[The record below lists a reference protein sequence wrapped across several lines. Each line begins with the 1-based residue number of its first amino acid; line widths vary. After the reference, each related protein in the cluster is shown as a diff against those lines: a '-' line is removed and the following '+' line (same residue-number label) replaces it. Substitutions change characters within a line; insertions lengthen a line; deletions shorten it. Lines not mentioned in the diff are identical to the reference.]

1 MFYYNQLDYADV
13 PYNKPNGEKSNIAKS
28 GCGVCSALMVLNN
41 LYGKEVMNV
50 RQMAEFSVNNGA
62 RNNYGTDMETLMTAL
77 CRKYDLKFESTISND
92 KLIKCLKSGGM
103 AVINQDD
110 DHEVF
115 STAGHFVTG
124 YKEQADH
131 IVIVLDPQLYDG
143 KYQREPK
150 KSRIIKQ
157 VGNEIYVDIK
167 WVGWATKD
175 RNPCY
180 WLVWFTG
187 KRNKPSIKAGQTVKL
202 KCRAKLYNDCKAT
215 SGARKIK
222 DFSKFDCNA
231 NAVIKSGA
239 NIKCDKVVTTK
250 NGNLWVYIKQYNGWV
265 CVYDYK
271 NDVSKV

>member
-1 MFYYNQLDYADV
+1 MFYYNQLNYSNVSYPSSAH
-13 PYNKPNGEKSNIAKS
+13 PNATVATG

-50 RQMAEFSVNNGA
+50 SQMAQFSINNGA
-62 RNNYGTDMETLMTAL
+62 RAADGTDMTTLMNAL
-77 CRKYDLKFESTISND
+77 CEKYALKFKATQYNSE
-92 KLIKCLKSGGM
+92 LLKCLKEGGM
-103 AVINQDD
+103 AVINQGDVYQ
-110 DHEVF
+110 VF
-115 STAGHFVTG
+115 SSSGHFVTG
-124 YKEQADH
+124 YKLANADT
-131 IVIVLDPQLYDG
+131 VIVLDPYMYDG
-143 KYQREPK
+143 KYQKEPK
-150 KSRIIKQ
+150 KSRIVKQ
-157 VGNEIYVDIK
+157 VGNEIYVTIDQISK
-167 WVGWATKD
+167 ATQD

-187 KRNKPSIKAGQTVKL
+187 KKNKPNIKAGQTVKL

-215 SGARKIK
+215 SGVRKIK

-231 NAVIKSGA
+231 DAIIKSGA

-271 NDVSKV
+271 NDISKV